1 MNEYDFIIAGGG
13 GAGLGLALVLL
24 DSSFSHS
31 KILIIDRDNKQKD
44 DRTWCF
50 WGDENTPF
58 TSIARYSWDKLS
70 VRSESFEQ
78 HFDLKQEG
86 KPGWKY
92 WMVSGLDFYNHA
104 RDQFSIY
111 TNVEF
116 LNGSVERIES
126 NENQAHVWVNGQIYT
141 AKWVFNSI
149 IKTGEI
155 DIDPQIHHNLKQH
168 FLGWRIKTKEDI
180 FDPERMTLF
189 DFETSQKNSLRFFY
203 ILPFSKNEAMIE
215 YTIFSATLLSQA
227 EYEQAIRIYI
237 RDVLGIKE
245 YSILF
250 EETGVI
256 PMTDFPFQRKDNER
270 VMNIGTRG
278 GLVKPSSGY
287 AFKRMQRDALAIV
300 SSLETYGNPFQI
312 KKSPS
317 RYFFYDR
324 LLLQILF
331 RQGEKMKRIFSQLFQ
346 KNPIMRIFL
355 FLDEDASLGE
365 DLALIT
371 SLPPFPFL
379 KALLRVYVLRKI

>member
-1 MNEYDFIIAGGG
+1 M
-13 GAGLGLALVLL
+13 
-24 DSSFSHS
+24 
-31 KILIIDRDNKQKD
+31 
-44 DRTWCF
+44 
-50 WGDENTPF
+50 
-58 TSIARYSWDKLS
+58 
-70 VRSESFEQ
+70 
-78 HFDLKQEG
+78 
-86 KPGWKY
+86 
-92 WMVSGLDFYNHA
+92 
-104 RDQFSIY
+104 
-111 TNVEF
+111 
-116 LNGSVERIES
+116 
-126 NENQAHVWVNGQIYT
+126 
-141 AKWVFNSI
+141 
-149 IKTGEI
+149 
-155 DIDPQIHHNLKQH
+155 
-168 FLGWRIKTKEDI
+168 GWRIKTKKDI

-189 DFETSQKNSLRFFY
+189 DFETPQNNALRFFY
-203 ILPFSKNEAMIE
+203 ILPFTKNEAMIE

-237 RDVLGIKE
+237 RDVLGIEE

-256 PMTDFPFQRKDNER
+256 PMTDYPFQRKDNER

-287 AFKRMQRDALAIV
+287 AFKRMQRDAQAIV

-324 LLLQILF
+324 LLLQILL